1 MELVLAF
8 RLADE
13 SYGIEVAQVQEIVE
27 APSFDYIPLAP
38 PPFVGAI
45 NFHGSILPVIDLAG
59 YLGFAGTARDGRVIV
74 LPPQLCILGFTVTA
88 LGRIVPL
95 AREALLPPGGERQQD
110 TFIRGVLNHH
120 GEMINLLDI
129 PRLLASLE
137 GYVAG
142 N

>member
-1 MELVLAF
+1 MELVLLF

-13 SYGIEVAQVQEIVE
+13 TYGLEVAQVQEIVE
-27 APSFDYIPLAP
+27 APNFDYIPLAP

-45 NFHGSILPVIDLAG
+45 NFHGSILPVIDLPG
-59 YLGFAGTARDGRVIV
+59 YLGFAKAERDGRVIV
-74 LPPQLCILGFTVTA
+74 LPPHICILGLTVTV

-95 AREALLPPGGERQQD
+95 ARESLLPPGGDRQQD
-110 TFIRGVLNHH
+110 AYIRGVINHC

-137 GYVAG
+137 G
-142 N
+142 NTTSI